1 MTGGAGPGRIPSGH
15 NAGISERLSETIR
28 LPQPWLGVLVGYGAL
43 ATAGLT
49 LLWSVVSL
57 TATQRLVL
65 GGVLAWSAI
74 LLLGGP
80 LWFIAMH
87 TSVDDRMVRRRVGHR
102 RRRVALTDVLG
113 IRIERSGGPF
123 RLDRLVLSLVDG
135 SEYTV
140 TTRRAQE
147 LAAAVQPWRAPRMV
161 EESS

>member
-1 MTGGAGPGRIPSGH
+1 MTGSAGPRRIPSGH
-15 NAGISERLSETIR
+15 NAWISARFSETIR
-28 LPQPWLGVLVGYGAL
+28 LPQPWLGVLLGYGAL
-43 ATAGLT
+43 ATVGLT
-49 LLWSVVSL
+49 VLWSVASL

-65 GGVLAWSAI
+65 GVVLAWVAV

-87 TSVDDRMVRRRVGHR
+87 VSVNERVLRRRVGHR
-102 RRRVALTDVLG
+102 RRRIALSDVLG

-147 LAAAVQPWRAPRMV
+147 LAAAVQPWRASRMA